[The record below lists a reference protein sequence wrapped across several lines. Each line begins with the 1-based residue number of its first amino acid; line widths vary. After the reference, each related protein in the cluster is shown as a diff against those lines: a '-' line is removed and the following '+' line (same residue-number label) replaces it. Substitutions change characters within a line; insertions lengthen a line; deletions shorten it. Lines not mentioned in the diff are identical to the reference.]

1 MIFSFVCQQIEKINS
16 NDRISKDEKNKYKQ
30 YLICFIKLI
39 YNNIDKKIKFDLK
52 KYEILYISLY
62 NKINQIKEE
71 YKIIFEIF
79 INIFKNSIKNINLED
94 KDQLY
99 DDNLYVDLDKIE
111 GNIEVINVEKL
122 KYMINNNDT
131 INNKNNEIDNKM
143 EIEDEFINNILNKD
157 ITEEYNNFNSIII

>member
-1 MIFSFVCQQIEKINS
+1 MIFSFVCQQIDKINS
-16 NDRISKDEKNKYKQ
+16 NEQISKDEKNKYKQ

-71 YKIIFEIF
+71 YKTIYEIF
-79 INIFKNSIKNINLED
+79 INIFKNSIKNINLKD
-94 KDQLY
+94 KDELNEN
-99 DDNLYVDLDKIE
+99 NLYVDLDKIE
-111 GNIEVINVEKL
+111 GNIEVINIEKL
-122 KYMINNNDT
+122 KYVINNND
-131 INNKNNEIDNKM
+131 IIKDKNDEIDNKM
-143 EIEDEFINNILNKD
+143 EIEDEVINNILNKD